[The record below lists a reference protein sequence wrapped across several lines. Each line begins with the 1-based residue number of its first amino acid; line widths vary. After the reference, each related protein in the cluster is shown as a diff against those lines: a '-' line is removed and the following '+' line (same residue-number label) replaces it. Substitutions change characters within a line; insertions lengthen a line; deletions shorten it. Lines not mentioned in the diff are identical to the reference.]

1 MTVSLL
7 ASRRAVMAGT
17 AVVALAVGGIGAG
30 CHAGSKSAKKTVPAV
45 LHASSDPLPRDVAI
59 TPWPTAPPCVGL
71 PIPLP
76 DACVAG
82 PLPTVTVDGMAIS
95 EADLGVDTVNAAR
108 VLGVAPS
115 EVSAQGAGVAI
126 ALFHRLVA
134 LSAAADKIVVSEGDI
149 DQVIQGQVHWVGD
162 HRSELQRAGFRS
174 GDPSAAAAYLR
185 SNINR
190 DAVRAALDA
199 KAEWGHIIGSQP
211 YVGRAP
217 TDQTVAWF
225 RNALVG
231 RKIVVT
237 GLSINI
243 PWDQQLA
250 SLQDRAMM
258 GAKPDANIKS
268 YPSGRDLSSA
278 RSRP

>member
-1 MTVSLL
+1 
-7 ASRRAVMAGT
+7 
-17 AVVALAVGGIGAG
+17 
-30 CHAGSKSAKKTVPAV
+30 
-45 LHASSDPLPRDVAI
+45 
-59 TPWPTAPPCVGL
+59 
-71 PIPLP
+71 
-76 DACVAG
+76 
-82 PLPTVTVDGMAIS
+82 MAIS